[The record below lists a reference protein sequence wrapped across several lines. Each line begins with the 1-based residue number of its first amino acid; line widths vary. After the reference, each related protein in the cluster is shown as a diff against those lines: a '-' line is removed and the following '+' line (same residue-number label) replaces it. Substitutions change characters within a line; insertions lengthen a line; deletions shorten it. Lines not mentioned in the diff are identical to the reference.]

1 MSIQIKYAYRRHNTW
16 TYRRTYP
23 KHLRDILGSSLK
35 QSLKTSDAKLAR
47 KRVAE
52 LNTKFT
58 DIVQEAEIH
67 AAQNDTPSESRQIGV
82 ALPRYHRA
90 RLLGQRPVAELAARY
105 LTEASER
112 LRPGSYKSVRFALEL
127 LVSHVGEAQARDL
140 SQALGREVLGYISR
154 LSPNVRKYSDAKGAR
169 LADLA
174 ALSEESEATTLKPQT
189 QARIWGQLQ
198 HFLNWCIQSGEL
210 ETNPWEG
217 LTVKAKPEVNP
228 YGVLTDNQVV
238 QLLNRKDWVLHNIL
252 LFCLLTGLRSGEA
265 CGLLAEDVISKGNLG
280 RFVRVAP
287 NDIRQ
292 LQSKAAQR
300 EVPLHS
306 ILENLLDTTLPTTG
320 RLFPTMTVDKVVK
333 RYAFLRRQIPELK
346 GTVFHSTRKW
356 FITQCERTGTPE
368 NFTASIV
375 GHQSAR
381 SENKL
386 TYGLY
391 SAGIS
396 DAQKR
401 NIIDQVRLPAE
412 ADGST

>member
-23 KHLRDILGSSLK
+23 QHLRDLLGSSLK
-35 QSLKTSDAKLAR
+35 QSLKTSNAKLAR

-58 DIVQEAEIH
+58 DIVQEAETH
-67 AAQNDTPSESRQIGV
+67 AAENDTPSESRQIGV
-82 ALPRYHRA
+82 VVPRYHRA
-90 RLLGQRPVAELAARY
+90 RFLGQRPVAELAARY

-127 LVSHVGEAQARDL
+127 LVSHVGEAQMRDL
-140 SQALGREVLGYISR
+140 SQALGREVLGYISQ
-154 LSPNVRKYSDAKGAR
+154 LSPNVRKYTAARGAS

-174 ALSEESEATTLKPQT
+174 ALSEENEATTLKPQT

-198 HFLNWCIQSGEL
+198 HFLNWCVQSGEL
-210 ETNPWEG
+210 KANPWKG
-217 LTVKAKPEVNP
+217 LTVKAKPEVRP
-228 YGVLTDNQVV
+228 HGVLTDNQVV
-238 QLLNRKDWVLHNIL
+238 QLLNRKDWVLHNLL
-252 LFCLLTGLRSGEA
+252 LFCLLTGLRFGEA

-292 LQSKAAQR
+292 LKSKAAQR

-320 RLFPTMTVDKVVK
+320 RLFPMMTVDKVVK
-333 RYAFLRRQIPELK
+333 RYAFLRRQLPELE

-368 NFTASIV
+368 HFTASIV

-401 NIIDQVRLPAE
+401 GIID
-412 ADGST
+412 

>member
-23 KHLRDILGSSLK
+23 QHLRDILGSSLK
-35 QSLKTSDAKLAR
+35 QSLKTSDAKIAR
-47 KRVAE
+47 KRVEE

-58 DIVQEAEIH
+58 DIVQEAESH

-82 ALPRYHRA
+82 AVPQYHRA

-127 LVSHVGEAQARDL
+127 LVSHAGEAQARDL
-140 SQALGREVLGYISR
+140 SQALGREVLGYISQ
-154 LSPNVRKYSDAKGAR
+154 LSPNVRKYTAARGAS

-198 HFLNWCIQSGEL
+198 HFLDWCVQSGEL
-210 ETNPWEG
+210 EANPWEG
-217 LTVKAKPEVNP
+217 LTVKAKPEVSP
-228 YGVLTDNQVV
+228 HGVLTDAQVV
-238 QLLNRKDWVLHNIL
+238 LLLSRQDWVLHNIL

-265 CGLLAEDVISKGNLG
+265 CGLLAEDVVSKGNLG
-280 RFVRVAP
+280 RFVRVEP
-287 NDIRQ
+287 NNIRQ
-292 LQSKAAQR
+292 LKSRAAQR

-306 ILENLLDTTLPTTG
+306 ILETLLDTALPTTG

-333 RYAFLRRQIPELK
+333 RYAFLRRQIPELR

-368 NFTASIV
+368 HFTASIV

-381 SENKL
+381 SANKL

-396 DAQKR
+396 DQHKR
-401 NIIDQVRLPAE
+401 GIIVQMRLPE
-412 ADGST
+412 VG